1 MCAAELWDSPVM
13 TAKPQ
18 PHNHAGHSCHCH
30 SSDSKETG
38 ARNVVRDPVCGMKVA
53 RAAARHMAK
62 QEGRRFYFCSS
73 RCQEKFEAEPTEINH
88 NYLILPMFPASTG
101 WQCGTVQRLWLKIGR
116 AHV

>member
-1 MCAAELWDSPVM
+1 M

-38 ARNVVRDPVCGMKVA
+38 ARNVVLDPVCGMKVD
-53 RAAARHMAK
+53 RAAARHLAK

-73 RCQEKFEAEPTEINH
+73 RCQEKFEAEPTEIH
-88 NYLILPMFPASTG
+88 HRSEEHTSELQSLM
-101 WQCGTVQRLWLKIGR
+101 RLSYAVFCLKQKIINP
-116 AHV
+116 HYS

>member
-1 MCAAELWDSPVM
+1 M

-38 ARNVVRDPVCGMKVA
+38 ARNVVRDPVCGMKVD

-88 NYLILPMFPASTG
+88 NYLNLQLFPE
-101 WQCGTVQRLWLKIGR
+101 IGR
-116 AHV
+116 ATCRERVCQYVSIWVVAVSLKKKRKT